1 MTIID
6 DVVAKVTDPYDRQ
19 ARLYPA
25 LLALLPLF
33 AVVAQLYDQKAE
45 ALTGAVTIAG
55 SCGGLY
61 LMTNVCRELGG
72 RLEKDLYREWGGK
85 PSTQLLRHRVSTIE
99 AVTKRRYHAI
109 LAAKINA
116 PFPDPEQEASKPE
129 VADETY
135 QSGVSW
141 ALGHTRP
148 EDGNTSALLFKENI
162 AYGCR
167 RNALGTKPLGVGFA
181 IASLLGVLSKES
193 GFRFSTWRI
202 GNCS

>member
-33 AVVAQLYDQKAE
+33 AVVALLYGPKAS
-45 ALTGAVTIAG
+45 ALTGAVTIAV

-99 AVTKRRYHAI
+99 AVTKRKYPAI
-109 LAAKINA
+109 LPAKTNA
-116 PFPDPEQEASKPE
+116 PSPHPHQEARTPQHPPL
-129 VADETY
+129 TY
-135 QSGVSW
+135 HPS
-141 ALGHTRP
+141 
-148 EDGNTSALLFKENI
+148 
-162 AYGCR
+162 
-167 RNALGTKPLGVGFA
+167 
-181 IASLLGVLSKES
+181 
-193 GFRFSTWRI
+193 
-202 GNCS
+202 

>member
-33 AVVAQLYDQKAE
+33 AVVALLYGPKAS
-45 ALTGAVTIAG
+45 ALTGAVTIAV

-85 PSTQLLRHRVSTIE
+85 PSTQLLRHRVSNIE
-99 AVTKRRYHAI
+99 AVTKRRYHTL
-109 LAAKINA
+109 LAAEIKA
-116 PFPDPEQEASKPE
+116 PRPDSQQEASNPE
-129 VADETY
+129 GAAYTY
-135 QSGVSW
+135 QSRV
-141 ALGHTRP
+141 
-148 EDGNTSALLFKENI
+148 
-162 AYGCR
+162 
-167 RNALGTKPLGVGFA
+167 
-181 IASLLGVLSKES
+181 
-193 GFRFSTWRI
+193 
-202 GNCS
+202 